1 MLSRRL
7 NDRVDRDHSY
17 RFNSDAKKFWRIHPI
32 YFGDGR
38 TNELLPNLST
48 WETGMVETIAWSRIA
63 LLVGGVGVVG
73 FLAAAVVA
81 IVVLKMSRD
90 TK

>member
-1 MLSRRL
+1 
-7 NDRVDRDHSY
+7 
-17 RFNSDAKKFWRIHPI
+17 
-32 YFGDGR
+32 
-38 TNELLPNLST
+38 
-48 WETGMVETIAWSRIA
+48 MVETIAWSRIA